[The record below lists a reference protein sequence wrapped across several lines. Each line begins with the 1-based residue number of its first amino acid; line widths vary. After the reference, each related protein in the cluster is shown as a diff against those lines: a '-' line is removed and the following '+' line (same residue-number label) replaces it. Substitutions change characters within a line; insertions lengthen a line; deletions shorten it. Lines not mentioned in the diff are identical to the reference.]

1 MLLVVQAAGQIIRTP
16 PTSQQ
21 RPPTQQQF
29 AQNEQAASGEPWQV
43 LFPEKEWAGPDVL
56 VPLLSS
62 ADPLVRRAAALA
74 VGRLEDPRTA
84 AAVLAT
90 NDSIAPL
97 AVALALHGVDPTGN
111 PEVFARAH
119 TAFAGL
125 PAAMLQ
131 QQTED
136 QVRSIERPARTAA
149 EMTAGDV
156 FQAATYS
163 QAIVTLE
170 WLARTGRRAAS
181 FEPETMR
188 VLTRSVARESANDTD
203 SLIRTHAFTALA
215 NAGAVD
221 QQSEKFALADSDW
234 PIRRL
239 AIVVL
244 AGSGAGFDDSAR
256 VSAIQ
261 SALTDASPIVRYEAL
276 RAYLKLGVQAN
287 GCQPIVD
294 RLDDEDTHVALA
306 AMDALGD
313 HCVDDQ
319 DITTRVLAETTTPTS
334 NWHRPTHAFLALATR
349 APDKAEM
356 SMEAFETHPISWV
369 RMYAAKAAAVMKDV
383 PHLDKLAY
391 DVNDNVREA
400 TLVPLRRLKHGDADI
415 EIAAALN
422 SGDVQLLRTAAML
435 LKDSPPTPSLF
446 RPLMTAL
453 MRLTTEGK
461 ETSRDGRIALLDAIE
476 VHIQQNESSE
486 LRPLLKDFDPKVA
499 TRAAALMTKLTGK
512 ETPADPQP
520 YHRGWPAEFN
530 HARDKC
536 VTVDM
541 SSGGRFVLQMNWSA
555 PITVDRFLKL
565 AVKDHYYDGLTFHR
579 VEPNFVIQGGSPGA
593 NEYSGNKEY
602 MRDELSPLASHVR
615 GTVGLSTRGR
625 NTADGQF
632 FVNLVDNPRLDLNYT
647 IFATVRDSDM
657 GAIDKIEQGDEIR
670 TISMGC
676 SKQ

>member
-1 MLLVVQAAGQIIRTP
+1 
-16 PTSQQ
+16 
-21 RPPTQQQF
+21 
-29 AQNEQAASGEPWQV
+29 
-43 LFPEKEWAGPDVL
+43 
-56 VPLLSS
+56 
-62 ADPLVRRAAALA
+62 
-74 VGRLEDPRTA
+74 
-84 AAVLAT
+84 
-90 NDSIAPL
+90 
-97 AVALALHGVDPTGN
+97 
-111 PEVFARAH
+111 
-119 TAFAGL
+119 
-125 PAAMLQ
+125 Q

-149 EMTAGDV
+149 EMTAGD
-156 FQAATYS
+156 FTQAARYR

-170 WLARTGRRAAS
+170 WLARTGQRAAAL
-181 FEPETMR
+181 EQETLT
-188 VLTRSVARESANDTD
+188 VLTKSVARESTNDED
-203 SLIRTHAFTALA
+203 AAIRTHAFTALI
-215 NAGAVD
+215 NGGVVD
-221 QQSEKFALADSDW
+221 PESEKYALADPDW
-234 PIRRL
+234 GVRRL
-239 AIVVL
+239 AIVAL
-244 AGSGAGFDDSAR
+244 AGSGAGFDAGAR

-261 SALTDASPIVRYEAL
+261 AALTDASPIVRYEAL
-276 RAYLKLGVQAN
+276 RAYLKRGVQAN

-294 RLDDEDTHVALA
+294 RLNDEDTHVSLA

-313 HCVDDQ
+313 HCMDDQ
-319 DITTRVLAETTTPTS
+319 DVTTRVLAETTTPTS
-334 NWHRPTHAFLALATR
+334 HWHRPTHAFLALAKR

-356 SMEAFETHPISWV
+356 SMEAFDTHPVWWV
-369 RMYAAKAAAVMKDV
+369 RMYAAKAAAAMNDA

-400 TLVPLRRLKHGDADI
+400 TLVPLRRLKHGAADV

-435 LKDSPPTPSLF
+435 LKGSPASPHLF

-453 MRLTTEGK
+453 TRLTTEGK

-476 VHIQQNESSE
+476 VHIQPNESSE
-486 LRPLLKDFDPKVA
+486 LRPMLKDFDPKVA
-499 TRAAALMTKLTGK
+499 ARAAALMTKLTGK
-512 ETPADPQP
+512 ETAADPQP

-530 HARDKC
+530 HARDAC

-541 SSGGRFVLQMNWSA
+541 SSGGRFVLQMDWSA

-602 MRDELSPLASHVR
+602 MRDEISPLASHVR

-632 FVNLVDNPRLDLNYT
+632 FVNLVDNQRLDLSYT
-647 IFATVRDSDM
+647 IFASVRASDM
-657 GAIDKIEQGDEIR
+657 GAIDKVEEGDEIR
-670 TISMGC
+670 TISRGC